1 MGEGRRGGW
10 EMLGGEVWEIGAGIE
25 SEMFVVISFWRG
37 VTTTFVVVDFW
48 RRFLKNFA
56 DFSKQILKK

>member
-1 MGEGRRGGW
+1 
-10 EMLGGEVWEIGAGIE
+10 MLGGEVWEIGAGIE